1 MNPFFG
7 PPESY
12 PSISFSDVL
21 GMSRVQAIATFRNKY
36 VFVGESGTAIHDA
49 FVSPVTGTMMDGV
62 ESHAHF
68 LDGILQDKMLKNL
81 ESSWLFLIVTVLVF
95 LTTSIYFFL
104 PKYLSPLFAIV
115 SCIVVIYVTRW
126 GYDVGRTV

>member
-1 MNPFFG
+1 
-7 PPESY
+7 
-12 PSISFSDVL
+12 
-21 GMSRVQAIATFRNKY
+21 
-36 VFVGESGTAIHDA
+36 
-49 FVSPVTGTMMDGV
+49 MDGV

-95 LTTSIYFFL
+95 VTTSVYFLL

>member
-1 MNPFFG
+1 
-7 PPESY
+7 
-12 PSISFSDVL
+12 
-21 GMSRVQAIATFRNKY
+21 
-36 VFVGESGTAIHDA
+36 
-49 FVSPVTGTMMDGV
+49 MMDGV

-95 LTTSIYFFL
+95 VTTSIYFFL

-115 SCIVVIYVTRW
+115 SCIAVIYVTRW
-126 GYDVGRTV
+126 TYDVTRTV